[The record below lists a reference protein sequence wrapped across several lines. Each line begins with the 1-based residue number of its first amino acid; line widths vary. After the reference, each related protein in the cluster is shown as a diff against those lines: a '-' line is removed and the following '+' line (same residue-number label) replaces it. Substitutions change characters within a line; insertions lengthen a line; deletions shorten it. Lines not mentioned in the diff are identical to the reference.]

1 MKVYRELK
9 ADEPVTVEEVKR
21 FLRVD
26 YTDDDVMLEGMIR
39 ASREQ
44 LERRLNISIPLQE
57 VEVYWPEYAP
67 TDIVPYGPVVEW
79 DDLTI
84 DGVDQTP
91 PNDDTFRLDKG
102 ALYATYTA
110 GHDEV
115 PDELKRAI
123 MKLVKVDYD
132 GEGDTE
138 KIINSVSHYSRLS
151 WF

>member
-1 MKVYRELK
+1 MKVYRELI

-26 YTDDDVMLEGMIR
+26 YTDDDVMIEGMIR
-39 ASREQ
+39 ASRQ
-44 LERRLNISIPLQE
+44 LLEGRLNLSIPTHD

-67 TDIVPYGPVVEW
+67 VDAVPYGPVIEW
-79 DDLTI
+79 DELKI
-84 DGVDQTP
+84 DDVDQTP
-91 PNDDTFRLDKG
+91 PDDNTLRFDKG
-102 ALYATYTA
+102 VLYATYLA
-110 GHDEV
+110 GHEEV

-132 GEGDTE
+132 GDGNMEA
-138 KIINSVSHYSRLS
+138 IINSVSHLSRLS